1 MDIYGIPMTSPRCC
15 PLATISDIQQSSS
28 PPFADVAGG
37 LTGHHLHI
45 GRLRHLAGHAGPS
58 APRR

>member
-1 MDIYGIPMTSPRCC
+1 MDIHAIPMTSPRCC
-15 PLATISDIQQSSS
+15 PPPLAPSS

-37 LTGHHLHI
+37 LTGHHLHT
-45 GRLRHLAGHAGPS
+45 GGLRHLAGHAGPS